1 MKKGEWDN
9 QQRASASGN
18 RIVLYFDCLRYT
30 LGIIPFFLDN
40 ALNLGGQ

>member
-1 MKKGEWDN
+1 MGQSAKGR
-9 QQRASASGN
+9 QQVV

-40 ALNLGGQ
+40 ALNSLGGQ